1 MKPLVYIVSIGL
13 VLCAI
18 GGCSPKPGESGDDAF
33 AGESPAASL
42 TAEEASAYASY
53 SPNLAGDARANE
65 SESVQSQ

>member
-1 MKPLVYIVSIGL
+1 MKPLIYIVSTAL
-13 VLCAI
+13 VICAI
-18 GGCSPKPGESGDDAF
+18 GGCSPKPGESGDKTF

-53 SPNLAGDARANE
+53 SPNLAGDASASA